1 MTGRFG
7 LRSTKRP
14 NEFGEYC
21 VYLQYSTM
29 SVPVRKSMDIWV
41 HPDHWLGDDGRTTKF
56 IKTGRDGN
64 PRGDLLNKRL
74 LNIKRG
80 YDKIIDDL
88 LVDKSCKMTVPLLRS
103 ILNGTYKEELESQQG
118 KVPFV
123 DFVLELNY
131 ELYQRG
137 KISFSVWGMSS
148 AIWETSP
155 STSDKSS
162 TGIPQR
168 ETPSAAM
175 N

>member
-7 LRSTKRP
+7 LRSTKKP

-80 YDKIIDDL
+80 YDKIIDEL

-103 ILNGTYKEELESQQG
+103 ILKGHTRRSWRVSRGRFHLWILS
-118 KVPFV
+118 
-123 DFVLELNY
+123 LNSTMNSTK
-131 ELYQRG
+131 G
-137 KISFSVWGMSS
+137 VKSVSLSGRMSS

-155 STSDKSS
+155 STSNKSS
-162 TGIPQR
+162 TGTPQS
-168 ETPSAAM
+168 EMSSVAM